1 MASLGRDDVANGL
14 NYDLKPSTW
23 SPYPSTTL
31 RKPSSERKIDDA
43 FAWAEVRRATCL
55 ARKHQMLVNT
65 RKPIAVSILR
75 QYKNDHSHYPVAIF
89 FPSVVDFYRFLPVNE
104 ILDLPSD
111 VQADEDSFSEVIPQI
126 PELCRQWRGQIKRK
140 IITLLLQPN
149 PERSRDETIHHLQL
163 ACNIVTVVAS
173 FPTQVVGVEV
183 KALAKS
189 SPSCLFSI
197 LRCFRIAGYY
207 LARND
212 KLRSIVQRIVKMV
225 NLDPTTTTVA
235 KMGTDGSLFA
245 CLLCDYATATSPRH
259 VNKFDSGEL
268 PTNYRNIA
276 PCSKHP
282 EVTTPKLNKDFYM
295 PLGAPFE
302 AHKSRIVVVD
312 VSDDTSEELQDAY
325 AHVLDTLGA
334 SQLKWEGDADPG
346 VHFDELDEDDF
357 LDEED
362 SDDSGSD
369 EDSEALSSS

>member
-1 MASLGRDDVANGL
+1 MASLGRDDVANGS
-14 NYDLKPSTW
+14 NYDQWSTRLIFNVG
-23 SPYPSTTL
+23 SV
-31 RKPSSERKIDDA
+31 KGSSSSLI
-43 FAWAEVRRATCL
+43 AETFDS
-55 ARKHQMLVNT
+55 
-65 RKPIAVSILR
+65 VSISL
-75 QYKNDHSHYPVAIF
+75 DD
-89 FPSVVDFYRFLPVNE
+89 PSEAFIREENRRCIRLGR
-104 ILDLPSD
+104 
-111 VQADEDSFSEVIPQI
+111 ADEDSFSEVIPQI
-126 PELCRQWRGQIKRK
+126 LELCRQWRGQIKRK

-173 FPTQVVGVEV
+173 FPTQVIGVEV
-183 KALAKS
+183 KALAKLKS
-189 SPSCLFSI
+189 LAWHVRVAWSMD
-197 LRCFRIAGYY
+197 Y

-212 KLRSIVQRIVKMV
+212 KLQSIVQRIVKMV
-225 NLDPTTTTVA
+225 NLDPTMTTVA
-235 KMGTDGSLFA
+235 KMGADGSLFA

-276 PCSKHP
+276 PVGTIMFQCVHCHDLPSESANILDIHP
-282 EVTTPKLNKDFYM
+282 EVTTPKLNKDFYV

-325 AHVLDTLGA
+325 ARVLDTLGA

-346 VHFDELDEDDF
+346 VHFDELNEDDF